1 LNNKGGK
8 NQQNMK
14 EIGVL
19 RREVKLLEKENEE
32 IRILREEIVM
42 EV

>member
-1 LNNKGGK
+1 
-8 NQQNMK
+8 MK

-32 IRILREEIVM
+32 IRLLREEIVM